1 MSGLY
6 FTFHSGRIGDVG
18 GVWMFITLVVSN
30 DPGQA
35 LLVPDSGRQPGDVHD
50 GPLAVLEAV
59 LTHTHPPHPRH
70 TLQGQGRADRELQ
83 EDGNYQYISLL

>member
-1 MSGLY
+1 MISMSGLY
-6 FTFHSGRIGDVG
+6 FTFHSRRIGDVG

-50 GPLAVLEAV
+50 GSLAVLQAV
-59 LTHTHPPHPRH
+59 LIHLHPRH
-70 TLQGQGRADRELQ
+70 TLQGQGRADRKLH